1 MWDKLR
7 VNTKKKK
14 ISGGVQV
21 EVLPLSRPIEIQNL
35 VYFTIQ
41 NNNNFLVYLNK
52 ISL

>member
-7 VNTKKKK
+7 VNTTK